1 MVRELQ
7 LALQAIHRRIGDTR
21 AARLKANRKQQRR
34 TVPIRFDIGDYVL
47 VANVKSKIT
56 FAKLLCQW
64 VGPFQV
70 VGTHS
75 PYVFRVKSLVD
86 SSERDVHASRLQY
99 YADSSLLVTRE
110 LKDHVSKQGLILNVE
125 KFSDHR
131 LLADGTYEIL
141 VHWKGFEDMEASWEP
156 LTVIAADV
164 PRLVD
169 SYLSSLS
176 TDTSASLRA
185 ALISS
190 NSSSKEGSVDD
201 SSS

>member
-110 LKDHVSKQGLILNVE
+110 LKDHVSKQSLILNVE
-125 KFSDHR
+125 KFS
-131 LLADGTYEIL
+131 DGTYEIL
-141 VHWKGFEDMEASWEP
+141 VHWKGFEDIEASWEP

-185 ALISS
+185 ALI
-190 NSSSKEGSVDD
+190 
-201 SSS
+201 

>member
-110 LKDHVSKQGLILNVE
+110 LKDHVSKQSLILNVE
-125 KFSDHR
+125 KFS
-131 LLADGTYEIL
+131 DGTYEIL
-141 VHWKGFEDMEASWEP
+141 VHWKGFEDIEASWEP